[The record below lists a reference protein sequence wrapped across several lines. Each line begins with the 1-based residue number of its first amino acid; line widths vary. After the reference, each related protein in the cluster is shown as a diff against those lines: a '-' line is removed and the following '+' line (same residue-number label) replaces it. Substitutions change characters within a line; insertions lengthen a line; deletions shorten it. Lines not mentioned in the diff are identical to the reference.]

1 MPGYLFKNNLKGEQ
15 FIMEETSSA
24 RWYVVH
30 TYSGYEN
37 KVAQNIEKVVEN
49 RKLQDIIQQVRI
61 PIEMVEETD
70 AKGNKKE
77 AESKLFPSYVLV
89 KMVMTDESWYIV
101 RNTRGVTGFV
111 GPGSKPVPLSDKEV
125 AALGVDVKKVQTSVN
140 FKVGDD
146 VTVLGGPFNGWVG
159 NVKNINLDE
168 QTVDIVVSMFGR
180 ETAAT
185 LFLCPFYLSD
195 G

>member
-1 MPGYLFKNNLKGEQ
+1 MAEAK
-15 FIMEETSSA
+15 
-24 RWYVVH
+24 WYVAH

-49 RKLQDIIQQVRI
+49 RKLHDIIQQVRI
-61 PIEMVEETD
+61 PIELVEETD

-77 AESKLFPSYVLV
+77 AENKLFPSYVLV

-101 RNTRGVTGFV
+101 INTRGVTGFV

-125 AALGVDVKKVQTSVN
+125 AELGVDVKKVATSVN

-185 LFLCPFYLSD
+185 LSITQVKRAEE
-195 G
+195 

>member
-1 MPGYLFKNNLKGEQ
+1 
-15 FIMEETSSA
+15 MEETSSA

-61 PIEMVEETD
+61 PIETVEETD

-77 AESKLFPSYVLV
+77 AENKLFPSYVLV
-89 KMVMTDESWYIV
+89 KMIMTDESWYIV

-111 GPGSKPVPLSDKEV
+111 GPGSKPVPLSDREV
-125 AALGVDVKKVQTSVN
+125 SALGVDVRKVATSVN

-185 LFLCPFYLSD
+185 LSITQVKRAEE
-195 G
+195 

>member
-1 MPGYLFKNNLKGEQ
+1 
-15 FIMEETSSA
+15 MEETSSA

-49 RKLQDIIQQVRI
+49 RKLQDVIQQVRI

-125 AALGVDVKKVQTSVN
+125 AALGVDVRKVATSVN

-185 LFLCPFYLSD
+185 ISITQVKRAEE
-195 G
+195 